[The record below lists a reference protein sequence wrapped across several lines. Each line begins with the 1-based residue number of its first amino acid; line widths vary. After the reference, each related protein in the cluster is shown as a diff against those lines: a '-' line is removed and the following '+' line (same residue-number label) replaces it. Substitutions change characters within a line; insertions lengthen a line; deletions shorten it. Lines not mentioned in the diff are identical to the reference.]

1 VSTPDEPVVSGRPE
15 RSAAAPDPDDQ
26 QLRAV
31 LEVVPQQMF
40 VLRPDFTLEYANKAI
55 LDYHGEALAGALF
68 SSDVFE
74 RDRVL
79 HHPDDLRRLS
89 EAGGTRLLRGLSV
102 ELEGRLLA
110 ADGTY
115 RWFLIRIN
123 PQFDSQG
130 QVVRWFGTRT
140 DIDTLKRS
148 EERLRQD
155 ERQTRMLVDL
165 VPHHLM
171 VLDLNGRVLYANL
184 AMLGYAGVTREQILG
199 EPDLWTRLVHHAD
212 LHSVRVTLDGL
223 SAGVGSEL
231 ATRLRRH
238 DGEYRWVLLRFT
250 PLHDDTGQVLRWF
263 ATGTDID
270 ELKTGEERAQAEN
283 RVLRDQI
290 DQASMFEEI
299 VGSSPALRAVHTA
312 IAQVAGTD
320 STVLITGETGTG
332 KELVARAIHKRSL
345 RAERAFVGVN
355 CGAIPATLIASELF
369 GHERGAFTG
378 AVQQRMGRF
387 ELAEGGT
394 LFLDEVGDLPAD
406 VQLALLRVLQ
416 EREVERVGSSRPFKV
431 NVRVIAATNRDL
443 KAAMA
448 AGTFRSDLYYRLNV
462 FPIEVPALRQ
472 RPGDIPLLAHYFVD
486 RYARQARKVI
496 RAVDRRSIAL
506 LSAYSWP
513 GNVREL
519 QNVVERAVIVCQTET
534 LTVDPRWVGR
544 APDTREPNALPDE
557 LVARERQLIEA
568 ALAESGGRISGS
580 RGAARRLG
588 VPASTL
594 ESKIRNL
601 GIDKRRFKRG

>member
-1 VSTPDEPVVSGRPE
+1 MSESDEPVLNARPQ
-15 RSAAAPDPDDQ
+15 SSTAVPLPDDE
-26 QLRAV
+26 QLRTL
-31 LEVVPQQMF
+31 LEVVPQQIF
-40 VLRPDFTLEYANKAI
+40 VLRPDFTIEYANRAI
-55 LDYHGEALAGALF
+55 LDYHGEALTSALF

-89 EAGGTRLLRGLSV
+89 EDGGNRLLRGLPV
-102 ELEGRLLA
+102 ELEGRLLGG
-110 ADGTY
+110 DGTY

-123 PQFDSQG
+123 PLRDAHG
-130 QVVRWFGTRT
+130 QVVRWYGTRT
-140 DIDTLKRS
+140 DIDALKRS
-148 EERLRQD
+148 EERTRQD
-155 ERQTRMLVDL
+155 ERQTRMLLDF
-165 VPHHLM
+165 VPHLVLM
-171 VLDLNGRVLYANL
+171 LGLNGRVAYVNGAT
-184 AMLGYAGVTREQILG
+184 LGYTGLTREQVVDTDIW
-199 EPDLWTRLVHHAD
+199 PVIVHRAD
-212 LHSVRVTLDGL
+212 LEIVRVTLDGL
-223 SAGVGSEL
+223 AAGIGAEL

-238 DGEYRWVLLRFT
+238 DGEYRWILLRFM
-250 PLHDDTGQVLRWF
+250 PLHDDAGAVVRWF
-263 ATGTDID
+263 ATGTDVD
-270 ELKTGEERAQAEN
+270 VLKAGEERVQAEN
-283 RVLRDQI
+283 RVLREEL

-299 VGSSPALRAVHTA
+299 VGSSPALHAVHTA
-312 IAQVAGTD
+312 IAQVAATD

-378 AVQQRMGRF
+378 ALQQRMGRF

-394 LFLDEVGDLPAD
+394 IFLDEVGDLPPD

-416 EREVERVGSSRPFKV
+416 EREVERVGSSRPLKV

-462 FPIEVPALRQ
+462 FPVEVPPLRE
-472 RPGDIPLLAHYFVD
+472 RPADIPLLVHYFVD

-496 RAVDRRSIAL
+496 RAVDARSIAL
-506 LSAYSWP
+506 LSGYSWP

-519 QNVVERAVIVCQTET
+519 QNVVERAVIVSQSET

-544 APDTREPNALPDE
+544 APGTQEPNPLADE
-557 LVARERQLIEA
+557 LVARERQLIEV
-568 ALAESGGRISGS
+568 ALAESHGRIAGA
-580 RGAARRLG
+580 RGAASRLG
-588 VPASTL
+588 IPASTL
-594 ESKIRNL
+594 ESKIRSL